1 MENLTVKIKKLSDDA
16 VVPSYAHDS
25 DAGLDL
31 TATSKDYDEHGNV
44 CYGTALA
51 FAIPKGFV
59 GYLFPRSSI
68 SKKDLSLANSVGVID
83 SGYRGEVIF
92 KFKPNPLHYSQNPNY
107 NSVIE
112 LGELLNP
119 NDYNIG
125 DRIGQ
130 IIIMPIPKV
139 TLELVDDLG
148 TSDRGT
154 GAFGSTDPITK
165 SIEEN
170 FNVE

>member
-31 TATSKDYDEHGNV
+31 TATSKDYDDHGNV
-44 CYGTALA
+44 VYGTGLA

-68 SKKDLSLANSVGVID
+68 SKKDLSLANAVGVID
-83 SGYRGEVIF
+83 SGYRGEIIF
-92 KFKPNPLHYSQNPNY
+92 KFKPLAYKGETEKGTYEISIDNIVDYS
-107 NSVIE
+107 V
-112 LGELLNP
+112 
-119 NDYNIG
+119 G
-125 DRIGQ
+125 DKIGQ

-139 TLELVDDLG
+139 NLELVEDLG

-154 GAFGSTDPITK
+154 GGFGSTDPITK

>member
-31 TATSKDYDEHGNV
+31 TATSKSYDDYGNV
-44 CYGTALA
+44 FYGTGLA
-51 FAIPKGFV
+51 FSIPKGFV

-68 SKKDLSLANSVGVID
+68 SKKELSLANSVGVID

-92 KFKPNPLHYSQNPNY
+92 KFKG
-107 NSVIE
+107 SVSIYE
-112 LGELLNP
+112 TDLNDDGHFP
-119 NDYNIG
+119 CIVKSVNTYEVG
-125 DRIGQ
+125 DKIGQ
-130 IIIMPIPKV
+130 IIIMPIPKI

-165 SIEEN
+165 SIEDN

>member
-31 TATSKDYDEHGNV
+31 TATSKSYDGDGNI
-44 CYGTALA
+44 CYGTGLA

-68 SKKDLSLANSVGVID
+68 SKKDLLLANSVGVID

-92 KFKPNPLHYSQNPNY
+92 KFKFNRPVHMGVDNYAYKDRREQKHYE
-107 NSVIE
+107 V
-112 LGELLNP
+112 
-119 NDYNIG
+119 G

-130 IIIMPIPKV
+130 IIIMPIPKI

-165 SIEEN
+165 SIEDN

>member
-31 TATSKDYDEHGNV
+31 TATSKSYDEHGNV
-44 CYGTALA
+44 CYGTGLA
-51 FAIPKGFV
+51 FSIPKGFV
-59 GYLFPRSSI
+59 GYIFPRSSI

-83 SGYRGEVIF
+83 SGYLGEVIF
-92 KFKPNPLHYSQNPNY
+92 KFKPNYRHVY
-107 NSVIE
+107 NRS
-112 LGELLNP
+112 GELIMRDINSY
-119 NDYNIG
+119 DVG
-125 DRIGQ
+125 ERIGQ

-139 TLELVDDLG
+139 TLKLVDDLG
-148 TSDRGT
+148 TSDRGI

-165 SIEEN
+165 SIEDN

>member
-31 TATSKDYDEHGNV
+31 TATSKDYDDHGNV
-44 CYGTALA
+44 VYGTGLA
-51 FAIPKGFV
+51 FAIPKGYV
-59 GYLFPRSSI
+59 GYLFPRSSV

-83 SGYRGEVIF
+83 SGYLGEVIF
-92 KFKPNPLHYSQNPNY
+92 KFKPTPYYTMNDDVGFFTSLPLDFLEN
-107 NSVIE
+107 
-112 LGELLNP
+112 
-119 NDYNIG
+119 YNIG
-125 DRIGQ
+125 EKIGQ

-139 TLELVDDLG
+139 TLEVVDDLG

-165 SIEEN
+165 SIEDN

>member
-16 VVPSYAHDS
+16 VVPNYAHDS

-31 TATSKDYDEHGNV
+31 TATSKSYDGEGNI
-44 CYGTALA
+44 CYGTGLA

-92 KFKPNPLHYSQNPNY
+92 KFKPSNAYSYISKGVSLRREYPESY
-107 NSVIE
+107 KT
-112 LGELLNP
+112 
-119 NDYNIG
+119 G
-125 DRIGQ
+125 DRVGQ

-165 SIEEN
+165 SIEDN